1 MSVILSNRRR
11 RRCRRRRRRRR
22 RRQRTIRFEDETKFA
37 KNGILTSNRSS
48 RLIVNFSSY

>member
-11 RRCRRRRRRRR
+11 RRCRRRRRRR